1 MKTAPIPPDESAKL
15 SLIEHLEK
23 LGSTPAN
30 IFDDL
35 RRSLA
40 LVCDTPIALLSLV
53 DEFRG
58 LLKFDEGPYSSK
70 EQSVASF
77 CAQKILQDRTLVV
90 PDTLSD
96 ERFAKHSLVIGAPN
110 IRFYAGVP
118 LTLAP
123 ATRLGT
129 LCVIDYRPHVLQP
142 NQLAVL
148 ELLASHTALVIGVL
162 IDHAESTR
170 DFSSLVL
177 VKQKLQFQKE
187 LTEAI
192 LDHQPEGVIILSR
205 NGDIEQINK
214 AGLDLL
220 NAGTLEVVRRR
231 PLLDYVVLQFRDRFM
246 ECQAQVFGGGHAVLE
261 HRVLSI
267 EGPERWVQMHAAP
280 LYDRQGQVVNLVAVM
295 RDISAAKQLQQELSL
310 AALAFSEAREGII
323 ITDAKSVILDVNPA
337 FCNITGY
344 TREEVIGQTPAILQS
359 GLQGPDFYAALWKVL
374 LETGHWKGEIWSRK
388 KNGELYA
395 ELLSITALRDASG
408 KAVNY
413 VALFFDLT
421 DYRRERGE
429 GPVPALVV
437 PRSPTAED

>member
-1 MKTAPIPPDESAKL
+1 MKTAPIPPDDSAKL
-15 SLIEHLEK
+15 ALIEHLEK

-30 IFDDL
+30 IFDTL

-40 LVCDTPIALLSLV
+40 LVCDTPIALISLV
-53 DEFRG
+53 DEYRG
-58 LLKFDEGPYSSK
+58 LLKFDEGSDATND
-70 EQSVASF
+70 QSEASF

-96 ERFAKHSLVIGAPN
+96 ERFAKHPLVIGTPK

-129 LCVIDYRPHVLQP
+129 LCVLDYRPHVLQP

-148 ELLASHTALVIGVL
+148 ELLASHTASMISVL
-162 IDHAESTR
+162 IDHAESAR

-177 VKQKLQFQKE
+177 VKHKLQFQKE

-214 AGLDLL
+214 AGLDML
-220 NAGTLEVVRRR
+220 NAGTLEEVRGR
-231 PLLDYVVLQFRDRFM
+231 PLLDYVVPQFRDRLM
-246 ECQAQVFGGGHAVLE
+246 ECQAQVIGGAHAVLE
-261 HRVLSI
+261 HRVLST
-267 EGPERWVQMHAAP
+267 EGSERWVQTHAAP
-280 LYDRQGQVVNLVAVM
+280 LYDRQGRVVNLVAVV

-323 ITDAKSVILDVNPA
+323 VTDADSVILDVNSA

-344 TREEVIGQTPAILQS
+344 TREEIIGRTPAILQS

-395 ELLSITALRDASG
+395 ELLSITALRDESG
-408 KAVNY
+408 RAINY

-429 GPVPALVV
+429 GPAPARAVP
-437 PRSPTAED
+437 